1 MNITDSLDVLKMEL
15 TQTLVPR
22 ILELLSAALTDGR
35 PLHEV
40 ENGLWDLALQV
51 GRRGLGVFLDCHGT
65 GDLGPTV
72 TLPDGREVHRL
83 EQRHTRRYVSIF
95 GPFTLERTVYGSR
108 EGQVLEFVPLDQRL
122 QLPESVFSYV
132 LQDWDQA
139 LAMEQPFGQV
149 NQTIERILKLKQSV
163 DSLEGVNRQQAQD
176 VGAFRDLQGSPPA
189 AEEGRIV
196 VVTADCKGIVIRGQ
210 GTPTVCGGERPA
222 GQRANQKRM
231 AAVAAVYTV
240 DPYVRTADEVVA
252 ALFRDPD
259 YEPGPRPE
267 PCHKRVWASLP
278 HEGPKPRS
286 SIAVVFD
293 WVWWEFAQRNPQ
305 LKRPTVCLC
314 DGQEALWQAC
324 ADGVWDEQRVEILDL
339 LHVTPRLWAAAKLL
353 YGDKSKE
360 VLPFV
365 RQRVTQVLEGK
376 VETVLRTLR
385 RLAQAR
391 GLPGAKKKA
400 LGRICGYLNKN
411 RQRMRYAEYL
421 RQGYPIASGV
431 IEGACRHLI
440 KDRMERAGMHWTLTG
455 AQAMLD
461 LRSVWI
467 GGHWQEFQQERIE
480 RETERL
486 YPHRDLV
493 AGEAFF
499 ALAA

>member
-1 MNITDSLDVLKMEL
+1 VNTTESLGVLKTEL
-15 TQTLVPR
+15 TQNLVPQ
-22 ILELLSAALTDGR
+22 ILDLLTTALAAGR
-35 PLHEV
+35 PIHEV
-40 ENGLWDLALQV
+40 EDGLWDLALQV

-72 TLPDGREVHRL
+72 TLPDGRPVQRL
-83 EQRHTRRYVSIF
+83 EERHSRRYVSIF

-108 EGQVLEFVPLDQRL
+108 EGQTLEFVPLDQRL

-149 NQTIERILKLKQSV
+149 NQTIERMLKLRQSV

-176 VGAFRDLQGSPPA
+176 VAAFRDLQGSPPA
-189 AEEGRIV
+189 AEEGQIV

-210 GTPTVCGGERPA
+210 GTATVCGGERPA

-240 DPYVRTADEVVA
+240 DPYVRSAGEVVA

-259 YEPGPRPE
+259 YEPAPRPE

-278 HEGPKPRS
+278 HEGSKPRS

-305 LKRPTVCLC
+305 LTRPTICLC

-324 ADGVWDEQRVEILDL
+324 ADGVLDENRVDILDL

-353 YGDKSKE
+353 YGEKSQQ

-376 VETVLRTLR
+376 VETVIRTLR
-385 RLAQAR
+385 RLAKER
-391 GLPGAKKKA
+391 GLPGVKKQA
-400 LGRICGYLNKN
+400 LGRICSYLNKN
-411 RQRMRYAEYL
+411 RQRMRYDEYL

-440 KDRMERAGMHWTLTG
+440 KDRLERAGMHWTLTG

-467 GGHWQEFQQERIE
+467 GGHWQAFQQERIE
-480 RETERL
+480 HETERL
-486 YPHRDLV
+486 YPHRHLV

-499 ALAA
+499 ALAV

>member
-1 MNITDSLDVLKMEL
+1 MSIAEPLTVLKKEL
-15 TQTLVPR
+15 LENLVPQ
-22 ILELLSAALTDGR
+22 ILELLQAALRAGQ

-40 ENGLWDLALQV
+40 EEGLWDFALQV
-51 GRRGLGVFLDCHGT
+51 GRKSLGAFLASHGT
-65 GDLGPTV
+65 GDLGDTV
-72 TLPDGREVHRL
+72 TLPDGHQAQRL
-83 EQRHTRRYVSIF
+83 EDLHPRRYVSIF
-95 GPFTLERTVYGSR
+95 GVFELQRTAYGSR
-108 EGQVLEFVPLDQRL
+108 AGQALELVPLDNRL
-122 QLPESVFSYV
+122 QLPQGVFSYV

-149 NQTIERILKLKQSV
+149 NQTIERMLKLQQSV
-163 DSLEGVNRQQAQD
+163 DSLEGVNRQMAED
-176 VGAFRDLQGSPPA
+176 VGTFRDLQGSPPA
-189 AEEGRIV
+189 AEEGQIV
-196 VVTADCKGIVIRGQ
+196 VVSADGKGVVIRGQ
-210 GTPTVCGGERPA
+210 GTKTVCGGERPL

-231 AAVAAVYTV
+231 ATVAAVYSVNAHQRSV
-240 DPYVRTADEVVA
+240 DDVVA

-259 YEPGPRPE
+259 YEPPPRPL

-278 HEGPKPRS
+278 HEGAEPRS

-305 LKRPTVCLC
+305 LTRPTICLC

-324 ADGVWDEQRVEILDL
+324 ADAVLDEGRVEILDL

-353 YGDKSKE
+353 YGAKSKE

-365 RQRVTQVLEGK
+365 RQRVTQVLQGK
-376 VETVLRTLR
+376 VATVIRAMR
-385 RLAQAR
+385 RLAKER
-391 GLPGAKKKA
+391 CLGAAKRKA
-400 LGRICGYLNKN
+400 LSRICGYFNKH
-411 RQRMRYAEYL
+411 RARMRYHEYL

-440 KDRMERAGMHWTLTG
+440 KDRMERAGMHWTMSG

-467 GGHWQEFQQERIE
+467 GGYWKEFQQQRIE
-480 RETERL
+480 RDTELL
-486 YPHRDLV
+486 YPHRHLV

-499 ALAA
+499 ALAG

>member
-15 TQTLVPR
+15 TQNLVPQ
-22 ILELLSAALTDGR
+22 ILDLLTTALTEGR
-35 PLHEV
+35 PIHEV
-40 ENGLWDLALQV
+40 ENGVWDLALQV

-65 GDLGPTV
+65 GDLGPIL
-72 TLPDGREVHRL
+72 TLPDGREVQRL
-83 EQRHTRRYVSIF
+83 EERHVRRYVSIF
-95 GPFTLERTVYGSR
+95 GSFRLERTVYGSR
-108 EGQVLEFVPLDQRL
+108 EGQALEFVPLDQRL

-139 LAMEQPFGQV
+139 LAMEEPFGQV

-176 VGAFRDLQGSPPA
+176 VADFRDLQGSPPA
-189 AEEGRIV
+189 AEEGQIV

-240 DPYVRTADEVVA
+240 DPYVRTADDVVA

-259 YEPGPRPE
+259 YEPQPRPE

-278 HEGPKPRS
+278 HESPKPQS

-293 WVWWEFAQRNPQ
+293 WVWWEFAQRNPE
-305 LKRPTVCLC
+305 LTRPTVCLC

-324 ADGVWDEQRVEILDL
+324 ADSVLDKSRIDILDL

-353 YGDKSKE
+353 YGEKSKE

-376 VETVLRTLR
+376 VETVIRTVR
-385 RLAQAR
+385 RLAQER
-391 GLPGAKKKA
+391 GLPRAKKQA
-400 LGRICGYLNKN
+400 LGRICSYLNKN
-411 RQRMRYAEYL
+411 RQRMRYDEYL

-440 KDRMERAGMHWTLTG
+440 KDRMERAGMHWTLAG

-467 GGHWQEFQQERIE
+467 GGHWQAFQQER
-480 RETERL
+480 REQETARL
-486 YPHRDLV
+486 YPHRKLV

-499 ALAA
+499 ALAV

>member
-1 MNITDSLDVLKMEL
+1 VNITDSLGVLKMEL
-15 TQTLVPR
+15 TQHLVPQ
-22 ILELLSAALTDGR
+22 ILDLLTAALAEGR
-35 PLHEV
+35 PIHEV

-65 GDLGPTV
+65 GDVGPTV
-72 TLPDGREVHRL
+72 TLPDGREVQRL
-83 EQRHTRRYVSIF
+83 EELHARRYVSIF

-108 EGQVLEFVPLDQRL
+108 EGQALEFVPLDERL
-122 QLPESVFSYV
+122 QLPESAFSYV

-149 NQTIERILKLKQSV
+149 SQTIERILKLKQSV

-176 VGAFRDLQGSPPA
+176 VAAFRDLQGSPPA
-189 AEEGRIV
+189 AEEGQLV

-240 DPYVRTADEVVA
+240 DPYVRTADDVVA

-259 YEPGPRPE
+259 YEPGPRPK

-278 HEGPKPRS
+278 QEGSQPRS

-293 WVWWEFAQRNPQ
+293 WVWWEFAQRNPE
-305 LKRPTVCLC
+305 LTRSTVCLC

-324 ADGVWDEQRVEILDL
+324 ADGVLDEDRVDVLDL

-353 YGDKSKE
+353 YGEKSKE

-376 VETVLRTLR
+376 VETVIRTLR
-385 RLAQAR
+385 RLAQER
-391 GLPGAKKKA
+391 SLPSAKKKA
-400 LGRICGYLNKN
+400 LGRICSYLNKN
-411 RQRMRYAEYL
+411 RHRMRYDEYL

-461 LRSVWI
+461 LRSLWI
-467 GGHWQEFQQERIE
+467 GGDWQAFQQQRIE
-480 RETERL
+480 HETERL
-486 YPHRDLV
+486 YPHRHLV

-499 ALAA
+499 ALAV

>member
-1 MNITDSLDVLKMEL
+1 MNITDSLGVLKMEL
-15 TQTLVPR
+15 TQQLIPQ
-22 ILELLSAALTDGR
+22 LLDMLTAALTDGR
-35 PLHEV
+35 PVHEV

-51 GRRGLGVFLDCHGT
+51 GRRGLGAFLDCHGT
-65 GDLGPTV
+65 GDLGPSV
-72 TLPDGREVHRL
+72 TLPDGRAVERL
-83 EQRHTRRYVSIF
+83 KEQHPRRYVSIF
-95 GPFTLERTVYGSR
+95 GAFELQRTVYGSR
-108 EGQVLEFVPLDQRL
+108 EGQALEFVPLDQRL
-122 QLPESVFSYV
+122 QLPASVFSYV
-132 LQDWDQA
+132 LQDWDQS

-149 NQTIERILKLKQSV
+149 SQTMERILKLKQSV

-176 VGAFRDLQGSPPA
+176 AGRFRALQGSPPA
-189 AEEGRIV
+189 AEEGSIV

-231 AAVAAVYTV
+231 AALAAVYTV
-240 DPYVRTADEVVA
+240 APYVRTADDVVA
-252 ALFRDPD
+252 ALFRDLD

-278 HEGPKPRS
+278 HEGSQPRS

-305 LKRPTVCLC
+305 LTRPTVCLC

-324 ADGVWDEQRVEILDL
+324 ADGVLDADRVEILDL

-353 YGDKSKE
+353 YGEKSNE
-360 VLPFV
+360 LLPCV

-376 VETVLRTLR
+376 VETVIRTLR
-385 RLAQAR
+385 RLAKER

-400 LGRICGYLNKN
+400 LGRICSYLNKN
-411 RQRMRYAEYL
+411 QRRMRYDEYL

-440 KDRMERAGMHWTLTG
+440 KDRMERAGMHWTMTG

-461 LRSVWI
+461 LRSLWI
-467 GGHWQEFQQERIE
+467 GGYWQDFQQQRIE
-480 RETERL
+480 SETARL

-493 AGEAFF
+493 ADEAFF
-499 ALAA
+499 ALAV

>member
-1 MNITDSLDVLKMEL
+1 MNITDSLGVLKTEL
-15 TQTLVPR
+15 TQKLVPQ
-22 ILELLSAALTDGR
+22 ILDLLTAALTDSR
-35 PLHEV
+35 PVHEV

-51 GRRGLGVFLDCHGT
+51 GRRALGVFFDSHGT
-65 GDLGPTV
+65 GDLGPSV
-72 TLPDGREVHRL
+72 TLPDGREVERL
-83 EQRHTRRYVSIF
+83 EELHTRRYVSIF
-95 GPFTLERTVYGSR
+95 GPFTLPRTVYGSR
-108 EGQVLEFVPLDQRL
+108 EGQALEFVPLDQRL
-122 QLPESVFSYV
+122 QLPASVFSYV
-132 LQDWDQA
+132 LQDWDQS

-149 NQTIERILKLKQSV
+149 SQTIERILKLKQSV

-176 VGAFRDLQGSPPA
+176 VGRFQVLQGSPPA
-189 AEEGRIV
+189 AEEGSIV

-231 AAVAAVYTV
+231 AALAAVYTV
-240 DPYVRTADEVVA
+240 APYMRTADDVVA

-278 HEGPKPRS
+278 HEGSQPRS

-324 ADGVWDEQRVEILDL
+324 ADGVLDEDRVEILDL

-353 YGDKSKE
+353 YGEKSKE

-376 VETVLRTLR
+376 VETVLRTVR
-385 RLAQAR
+385 RLARER
-391 GLPGAKKKA
+391 GLPKAKKKA
-400 LGRICGYLNKN
+400 LGRICSYLHKN
-411 RQRMRYAEYL
+411 RQRLRYDEYL

-440 KDRMERAGMHWTLTG
+440 KDRMERAGMHWTLGG

-467 GGHWQEFQQERIE
+467 GGYWEAFQQQRIE

-486 YPHRDLV
+486 YPHRKLV
-493 AGEAFF
+493 ASETFF